1 MKYLKVIGKFVKA
14 KCMGLTDE
22 QATVITILATI
33 VIIALA
39 VN

>member
-14 KCMGLTDE
+14 KSMGLTDE